1 MKFTSYSSLSNW
13 DGDESLFQPKSTLT
27 SKTSSTRNSPQ
38 SVPQNESTSEC
49 TPLEVAALKQLL
61 IHQDVSSSE
70 PFSALEKCA
79 NIPNLDAIDKEAE
92 SVDTDTETAVATNMS
107 ESINS
112 SLFTPPRR
120 ESISPLSPSSSLDG
134 ASLFSPR
141 ESPKSST
148 STLSPL
154 RQQTENSHQ
163 QEPGEKFDPE
173 SYHGHGTGTLIFLS
187 HIQAPLLPRD
197 TTHAH
202 YLEPHPK
209 VLEKITKFSSP
220 SVLFQDSPSPAPF
233 GSHHKKAPPRPNV
246 YAPSTSALPSSSL
259 KQHTPMKYTN
269 LQDALNASTI
279 HNAEDDYIGAF
290 IDKTRPVVRRKQK
303 QSPFDGVHLPRKKA
317 RLNPSTVAAPSSG
330 NSSVSVVV
338 SQNLTTTKS
347 SYIPGDIMLTD
358 KTRGDGDGYV
368 RLFVGRHMDFIS
380 GASWL
385 KNAHESTIPNSSS
398 KQKRRDHRML
408 LVKDSN
414 TRHIGVKNH
423 RQGEVQN
430 LGTKRGLPP
439 GLNSCS
445 TGLMNWKGKDRM
457 LSSSKRNSGS
467 AERMFASIFAPET
480 AAGYWIVQNSDEEF
494 PGDETDDEDDL
505 PYLDLS
511 EVHKVRASSSY
522 SSVNTAGTAGTASRT
537 TGKMTMPLPNPNPKP
552 KTQPHGTP
560 QSAPSSVPG
569 GPSKSSSLKAQY
581 PDPGNSYE
589 SFSMSSASYSSVS
602 ASTSFSLP
610 ISTPSWSASSLS
622 AQPLRKS
629 YSQTEPHKYTDYQPL
644 SPPVKAQQ
652 FPIQRDAI
660 SLNLPGPSE
669 KALGKRKAFDDGVKP
684 HVKRGRPRKHRPPT
698 VLANSSMSQYHGHV
712 SHTPHDPCHAQ
723 NLYEAQDSHLIP
735 DSVGQHELFSRTS
748 AVSASGP
755 SEILGGPRITDNL
768 VKIPSS
774 QGNQNGH
781 IYQFYSPHAHV
792 RTSTRTNAYIPGL
805 TSLPPIV
812 IVGNPFSGDGA
823 ESGVESEATIGQTG
837 HDEPDTHCDDLKWAA
852 EKFLVL
858 LQNDPQQAKDVI
870 EMLQLQRPGQTIAT
884 GNTLPQPQSNGS
896 LDGFLNMPGHDVGIG
911 QEITKRNFSVHGDH
925 RGVDVGEWLIPSF
938 GMGRILEAGDQAKT
952 EIEPGLYSGLSRSS
966 RAGIEISTPD
976 HPVKHTSMSPDASS
990 NATINPSILF
1000 SVEDEHVT
1008 SDGLDILNSSERVY
1022 YSGDPLPPRGK
1033 QRMISVQPKAR
1044 KRRNTDS
1051 QSSATSPVPQP
1062 PPPLLQSNALSL
1074 VLDYGSNSDSEEK
1087 DNLHED
1093 SLDFDVHLHT
1103 IVSALS
1109 ATPATL
1115 ASPSTVSSS
1124 LKESQATINNG
1135 VDVISIESGS
1145 GLQKGGERSPTS
1157 RLTIPS
1163 PNKQPSPKLRLSD
1176 SAALEVPRSADLSQ
1190 KATGREKEK
1199 KKKKQAPAN
1208 RRNWPLG
1215 SSEYFCHQCRSRSFK
1230 LHMACAFDNCN
1241 LKYCIKCITVRYADL
1256 LAFDTKRKDFSC
1268 FRCTNNCRCDLC
1280 CRKRGEIYIP
1290 PKRNVQLASDNEPE
1304 PPELM
1309 TLTQRRQRRKNAN
1322 RKEMDLELETK
1333 EIEDRTISESAG
1345 PSGEN
1350 TIAERREKRD
1360 KVKGKAKMEPE
1371 IIASTEKDTAYE
1383 KETGEKAALTKNSW
1397 PEGPLEYYCHQ
1408 CRHKSFR
1415 LYMECASEGCNA
1427 KYCIRCVTSRY
1438 ASTISFDSTRDDF
1451 FCFRCKDTCLCDK
1464 CCSKRGE
1471 IYISF
1476 RRPSARPTTFKPA
1489 HLRSR
1494 QSEERPYPKL
1504 APITVDT
1511 QVSHPVVYWGAVYNW
1526 TGEVIASAYVA
1537 SVEND
1542 GVIFARPLRKRRV
1555 FIGDVQPDWELGSN
1569 FKVRYLGESREN
1581 LAQEPVVTN
1590 DDMPVEPGPTTSKRK
1605 ILYVGKPP
1613 PPSSDIS
1620 ASPAEP
1626 MVSGMGNSAAHPV
1639 NVDEFESQA
1648 ESMSIDDIAD
1658 QSVVAHDL
1666 GASFSET
1673 GDSGR
1678 KEVLASSHSAEREA
1692 YKPHFTH
1699 NPEGPFRS
1707 PATKEREFD
1716 INGDLE
1722 ADLVIQ
1728 PSSVAAEG
1736 EISKP
1741 LSARDLEAPDTSAD
1755 VEGMYDDLDVFGDSK
1770 TDIVIQISA
1779 TADEGEVAIGAVTMN
1794 CGETDAESLDSQMD
1808 YDTAENFHVPY
1819 DNVSPTSATEFDTTV
1834 LVEDDMFPTN
1844 HLSELSVVQDHASHT
1859 DSLFDALVNDE
1870 AVSEDQEYSNHNL
1883 SVTTDTHPNFKAPF
1897 ENNEFPLDIGSPL
1910 TDLDDDD

>member
-1 MKFTSYSSLSNW
+1 MNFTSYSSLSNW

-27 SKTSSTRNSPQ
+27 SKTSSTRDSPQ

-202 YLEPHPK
+202 YLKPHPK

-220 SVLFQDSPSPAPF
+220 SVLFQDSPSPPPF
-233 GSHHKKAPPRPNV
+233 GSHHKKAPHRPNV
-246 YAPSTSALPSSSL
+246 YAPSTSALPSSSLL

-347 SYIPGDIMLTD
+347 SYIPGDVMLTD

-408 LVKDSN
+408 LVKNSN

-494 PGDETDDEDDL
+494 PGEETDDEDDL

-560 QSAPSSVPG
+560 QNAPSSVPG
-569 GPSKSSSLKAQY
+569 GPSKSSSLKGIKFRKKPSSPTTQNPVAQY

-629 YSQTEPHKYTDYQPL
+629 YSRTEPHKYTDCQPL
-644 SPPVKAQQ
+644 SPPVKAQE

-684 HVKRGRPRKHRPPT
+684 HVKRGRPPKPRPPT

-712 SHTPHDPCHAQ
+712 SHTHHDAYHAQ
-723 NLYEAQDSHLIP
+723 NLYEARGNHIL

-748 AVSASGP
+748 TVSASGP
-755 SEILGGPRITDNL
+755 SARLGGPRISNNL
-768 VKIPSS
+768 AKIPSS

-781 IYQFYSPHAHV
+781 IHQSYSPHAHV
-792 RTSTRTNAYIPGL
+792 QTSTQTNAHIPGV
-805 TSLPPIV
+805 TSPPAIAV
-812 IVGNPFSGDGA
+812 VGNPFLGDGA
-823 ESGVESEATIGQTG
+823 ESGVEAKATIGQRG
-837 HDEPDTHCDDLKWAA
+837 HDEPDTHCDEMNWAA

-858 LQNDPQQAKDVI
+858 LQNDPEQTKDVI
-870 EMLQLQRPGQTIAT
+870 EMLQSQHPGQVCHR
-884 GNTLPQPQSNGS
+884 
-896 LDGFLNMPGHDVGIG
+896 FL
-911 QEITKRNFSVHGDH
+911 
-925 RGVDVGEWLIPSF
+925 
-938 GMGRILEAGDQAKT
+938 
-952 EIEPGLYSGLSRSS
+952 
-966 RAGIEISTPD
+966 
-976 HPVKHTSMSPDASS
+976 
-990 NATINPSILF
+990 
-1000 SVEDEHVT
+1000 
-1008 SDGLDILNSSERVY
+1008 
-1022 YSGDPLPPRGK
+1022 
-1033 QRMISVQPKAR
+1033 
-1044 KRRNTDS
+1044 
-1051 QSSATSPVPQP
+1051 
-1062 PPPLLQSNALSL
+1062 
-1074 VLDYGSNSDSEEK
+1074 
-1087 DNLHED
+1087 
-1093 SLDFDVHLHT
+1093 
-1103 IVSALS
+1103 
-1109 ATPATL
+1109 
-1115 ASPSTVSSS
+1115 
-1124 LKESQATINNG
+1124 
-1135 VDVISIESGS
+1135 
-1145 GLQKGGERSPTS
+1145 
-1157 RLTIPS
+1157 
-1163 PNKQPSPKLRLSD
+1163 
-1176 SAALEVPRSADLSQ
+1176 
-1190 KATGREKEK
+1190 
-1199 KKKKQAPAN
+1199 
-1208 RRNWPLG
+1208 
-1215 SSEYFCHQCRSRSFK
+1215 
-1230 LHMACAFDNCN
+1230 
-1241 LKYCIKCITVRYADL
+1241 
-1256 LAFDTKRKDFSC
+1256 
-1268 FRCTNNCRCDLC
+1268 
-1280 CRKRGEIYIP
+1280 
-1290 PKRNVQLASDNEPE
+1290 
-1304 PPELM
+1304 
-1309 TLTQRRQRRKNAN
+1309 
-1322 RKEMDLELETK
+1322 
-1333 EIEDRTISESAG
+1333 
-1345 PSGEN
+1345 
-1350 TIAERREKRD
+1350 
-1360 KVKGKAKMEPE
+1360 
-1371 IIASTEKDTAYE
+1371 
-1383 KETGEKAALTKNSW
+1383 
-1397 PEGPLEYYCHQ
+1397 
-1408 CRHKSFR
+1408 
-1415 LYMECASEGCNA
+1415 
-1427 KYCIRCVTSRY
+1427 
-1438 ASTISFDSTRDDF
+1438 
-1451 FCFRCKDTCLCDK
+1451 
-1464 CCSKRGE
+1464 
-1471 IYISF
+1471 
-1476 RRPSARPTTFKPA
+1476 
-1489 HLRSR
+1489 
-1494 QSEERPYPKL
+1494 
-1504 APITVDT
+1504 
-1511 QVSHPVVYWGAVYNW
+1511 
-1526 TGEVIASAYVA
+1526 
-1537 SVEND
+1537 
-1542 GVIFARPLRKRRV
+1542 
-1555 FIGDVQPDWELGSN
+1555 
-1569 FKVRYLGESREN
+1569 
-1581 LAQEPVVTN
+1581 
-1590 DDMPVEPGPTTSKRK
+1590 
-1605 ILYVGKPP
+1605 
-1613 PPSSDIS
+1613 
-1620 ASPAEP
+1620 
-1626 MVSGMGNSAAHPV
+1626 
-1639 NVDEFESQA
+1639 
-1648 ESMSIDDIAD
+1648 
-1658 QSVVAHDL
+1658 
-1666 GASFSET
+1666 
-1673 GDSGR
+1673 
-1678 KEVLASSHSAEREA
+1678 
-1692 YKPHFTH
+1692 
-1699 NPEGPFRS
+1699 
-1707 PATKEREFD
+1707 
-1716 INGDLE
+1716 
-1722 ADLVIQ
+1722 
-1728 PSSVAAEG
+1728 
-1736 EISKP
+1736 
-1741 LSARDLEAPDTSAD
+1741 
-1755 VEGMYDDLDVFGDSK
+1755 
-1770 TDIVIQISA
+1770 
-1779 TADEGEVAIGAVTMN
+1779 
-1794 CGETDAESLDSQMD
+1794 
-1808 YDTAENFHVPY
+1808 
-1819 DNVSPTSATEFDTTV
+1819 
-1834 LVEDDMFPTN
+1834 
-1844 HLSELSVVQDHASHT
+1844 
-1859 DSLFDALVNDE
+1859 
-1870 AVSEDQEYSNHNL
+1870 
-1883 SVTTDTHPNFKAPF
+1883 
-1897 ENNEFPLDIGSPL
+1897 
-1910 TDLDDDD
+1910 